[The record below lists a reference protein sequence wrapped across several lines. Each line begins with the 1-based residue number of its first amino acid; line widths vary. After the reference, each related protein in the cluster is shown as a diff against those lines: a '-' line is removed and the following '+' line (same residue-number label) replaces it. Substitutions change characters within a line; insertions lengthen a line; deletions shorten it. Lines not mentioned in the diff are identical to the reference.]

1 MENKALSMYQ
11 NDLSHIENLSIE
23 KQQELMMQAKNG
35 DDAAKKKLI
44 EAYLKLV
51 YKVALK
57 YCNNDDDLLLDLI
70 QEGNIGLIMAI
81 DKYNPIKGSFV
92 TYGLYWI
99 EKYILSYLN
108 DNKLIRVPYKVAKQL
123 KELKLAIDDL
133 AQRLGYYPSFQQIED
148 NTGYD
153 LQKIRELLNYD
164 YKFNS
169 IEQQDPQFY
178 FSVENYLSKEQ
189 LNALLENL
197 QLKDRQIVSY
207 HLGLEDDMP
216 MTFQMIGEKM
226 SLTKQAGRSRYIKAM
241 KVIKELYEQ

>member
-23 KQQELMMQAKNG
+23 KQQQLMMQAKNG

-123 KELKLAIDDL
+123 KELKIAIDDL

-153 LQKIRELLNYD
+153 LQKIRELL
-164 YKFNS
+164 
-169 IEQQDPQFY
+169 
-178 FSVENYLSKEQ
+178 YLW
-189 LNALLENL
+189 
-197 QLKDRQIVSY
+197 
-207 HLGLEDDMP
+207 
-216 MTFQMIGEKM
+216 
-226 SLTKQAGRSRYIKAM
+226 
-241 KVIKELYEQ
+241 

>member
-23 KQQELMMQAKNG
+23 KQQQLMMQAKNG

-189 LNALLENL
+189 LNACD
-197 QLKDRQIVSY
+197 QHY
-207 HLGLEDDMP
+207 
-216 MTFQMIGEKM
+216 
-226 SLTKQAGRSRYIKAM
+226 
-241 KVIKELYEQ
+241 